1 MLKNHLRIIT
11 VALALLTVCV
21 CIFRY
26 NRHFDTSINAL
37 QNGETGSLHQC
48 RVSSYP
54 LTDGSRIKFYAKI
67 TETDSK
73 ADIVG
78 YNLYISAPSDAYD
91 MIKYASTLSVSCPIT
106 VADTAANRGNFDY
119 RSYLMSRNAIGI
131 LYVDSAR
138 SIQAVLPASGIGYMM
153 YALQQKAIFNIQK
166 YFNGEDR
173 ALITAILTGDRSEF
187 NDELFE
193 KYKTAGIYHIVAVS
207 GLHTS
212 IFISIL
218 AYFVAMLP
226 FKSRRKAILT
236 KIASILISTLLF
248 MFTGYGISVVRVI
261 LMTSVTWLGIV
272 LNREYNVI
280 TSVIASAFAILIF
293 MPYQLLSTSFQLS
306 FLSTL
311 GMCVALRIVSCYR
324 EAPGWCN
331 KLITSLAISG
341 GSTLA
346 TAPVCAYSFGAISL
360 LGLIF
365 NLAAVPASTFL
376 LVSAVAFSL
385 LSVALPE
392 SVMLL
397 LRFVPM
403 IFARIING
411 IATIAQ
417 KLSFLYISVNTTQVV
432 LAIIISASICL
443 IVYICTKK
451 HLVRSLVLA
460 SLIVAVN
467 ISLLS
472 GNSLMSSDRL
482 KVTFINAVRGEATL
496 LTAPDGKVLMFDCGS
511 ATFDSP
517 GEDLFATY
525 FMHNGVRKIDKLYIS
540 YFDDEHTNAVNK
552 LASLGFVKQI
562 VLPPEIDT
570 KSDRVALNRKKIIT
584 NADRLN
590 IPVVHLHGSSVADEG
605 GGLLVSFADNNFDM
619 SDKNGCAVYRISYK
633 DVSFV
638 LSSCLGAKGQT
649 RLTGKTECT
658 VLKIPNYGSEVKAT
672 EQYILTSKPEYAVI
686 TAPARDKYAKVDEDI
701 LNTLKNNGISY
712 ARTDIN
718 QTTTF
723 VTDGRCIN
731 QVITRKGSLQ

>member
-26 NRHFDTSINAL
+26 NRHFDNSISAL
-37 QNGETGSLHQC
+37 QNGGNGSLHQC
-48 RVSSYP
+48 KVSSYP
-54 LTDGSRIKFYAKI
+54 LTDGNKIKFYAKI
-67 TETDSK
+67 TNTDSK

-91 MIKYASTLSVSCPIT
+91 MVKYGSTLSVSCPIT
-106 VADTAANRGNFDY
+106 IADTSANHGNFDY

-138 SIQAVLPASGIGYMM
+138 SMQAVSPASGIGYMM
-153 YALQQKAIFNIQK
+153 YALQQKAVFNIQK

-193 KYKTAGIYHIVAVS
+193 KYKMAGIYHIVAVS

-248 MFTGYGISVVRVI
+248 MFTGYGICVVSVI
-261 LMTSVTWLGIV
+261 LITSVTWLGIV

-311 GMCVALRIVSCYR
+311 GMCVALRFVSALR
-324 EAPGWCN
+324 ETPEWCN
-331 KLITSLAISG
+331 KLIASLAISG

-346 TAPVCAYSFGAISL
+346 TAPVCAYIFGAISV

-365 NLAAVPASTFL
+365 NLAAVPVSTFL
-376 LVSAVAFSL
+376 LVSAMAFSL
-385 LSVALPE
+385 LSVVLPE
-392 SVMLL
+392 GVMLV

-403 IFARIING
+403 VFARIINA

-417 KLSFLYISVNTTQVV
+417 KMSFLYITVNTTQVV
-432 LAIIISASICL
+432 LAIIIAASICL

-472 GNSLMSSDRL
+472 ANNLISSHRL

-496 LTAPDGKVLMFDCGS
+496 LTAPDGKTLLFDCGS

-552 LASLGFVKQI
+552 LASLGFVRQI
-562 VLPPEIDT
+562 VLPPEISA
-570 KSDRVALNRKKIIT
+570 KSDKVALNRKKIIT

-590 IPVVHLHGSSVADEG
+590 IPVVHLHGNSVADEG

-619 SDKNGCAVYRISYK
+619 NDKNACAVYRISYK

-649 RLTGKTECT
+649 RLTGKTKCT
-658 VLKIPNYGSEVKAT
+658 VLKLPNYGSAVKAT
-672 EQYILTSKPEYAVI
+672 KQYILTSKPEYAVI
-686 TAPARDKYAKVDEDI
+686 TAPARDIYAKVDDDI
-701 LNTLKNNGISY
+701 LNTLKDNGISY

-723 VTDGRCIN
+723 VTDGSCIN